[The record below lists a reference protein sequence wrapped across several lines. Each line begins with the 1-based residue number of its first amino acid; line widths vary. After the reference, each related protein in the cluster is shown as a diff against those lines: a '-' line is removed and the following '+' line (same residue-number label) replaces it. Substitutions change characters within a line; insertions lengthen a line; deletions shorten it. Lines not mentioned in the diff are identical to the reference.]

1 MQYRKFNSVEREI
14 SLLGMGIM
22 RLPRLENGKADEEE
36 SVKMIRHAIDE
47 GINYI
52 DTAYSYH
59 GGDSER
65 ILGKALKDG
74 YREKTLIA
82 DKLPTWLIEKEED
95 IQPIIEEQ
103 FKRLDVG
110 FIDMYL
116 IHNIIPE
123 VWENFKKFH
132 MFDHLQKLKD
142 EGRIGHIG
150 FSFHGNYDLFTEAI
164 DAYPWEF
171 CQIQLNYLDTEIQAG
186 LKGLEYARQRGI
198 DVIIMEPLKGGR
210 LSDKV
215 PPNIQEIWDRAVAE
229 GVASADRSPAEWA
242 FRWVASQPGV
252 SLILS
257 GMSTFDQLDENI
269 EIFSKADIDQMTEAE
284 LTVCAEAAKKYNSMI
299 KYQCTACRYCM
310 PCPQELSIHIVIRH
324 LNNWYAFDK
333 NPSSKLEYTEWLD
346 KHGSD
351 CIHCKAC
358 EAKCPQRLPISDIM
372 TDAEE
377 QFGF

>member
-36 SVKMIRHAIDE
+36 SIKMIRHAIDE

-74 YREKTLIA
+74 YREKTMIA

-95 IQPIIEEQ
+95 IQPIIKEQ
-103 FKRLDVG
+103 FKRLDVD

-123 VWENFKKFH
+123 IWENFKDFH

-171 CQIQLNYLDTEIQAG
+171 C
-186 LKGLEYARQRGI
+186 
-198 DVIIMEPLKGGR
+198 
-210 LSDKV
+210 
-215 PPNIQEIWDRAVAE
+215 
-229 GVASADRSPAEWA
+229 
-242 FRWVASQPGV
+242 
-252 SLILS
+252 
-257 GMSTFDQLDENI
+257 
-269 EIFSKADIDQMTEAE
+269 
-284 LTVCAEAAKKYNSMI
+284 
-299 KYQCTACRYCM
+299 
-310 PCPQELSIHIVIRH
+310 
-324 LNNWYAFDK
+324 
-333 NPSSKLEYTEWLD
+333 
-346 KHGSD
+346 
-351 CIHCKAC
+351 
-358 EAKCPQRLPISDIM
+358 
-372 TDAEE
+372 
-377 QFGF
+377 